1 MLHLF
6 YWIDFKNN
14 VTNKKNLNEYIDKV
28 VGNKWKND
36 IYFTAEWYR
45 HWEEGTGIIWKP
57 STGLKNI
64 RLLKKLGTYE
74 SLF

>member
-28 VGNKWKND
+28 LNITLQLSNMLYAQLD
-36 IYFTAEWYR
+36 
-45 HWEEGTGIIWKP
+45 EEFPDDVIAKEIERVK
-57 STGLKNI
+57 I
-64 RLLKKLGTYE
+64 KK
-74 SLF
+74 